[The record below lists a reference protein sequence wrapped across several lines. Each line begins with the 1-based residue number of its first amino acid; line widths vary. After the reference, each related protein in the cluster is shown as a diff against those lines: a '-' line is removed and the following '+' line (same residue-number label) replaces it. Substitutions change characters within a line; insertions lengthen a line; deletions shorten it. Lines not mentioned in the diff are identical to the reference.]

1 MRYLLLLSTILFFL
15 SCTKV
20 VDEKSQGQAEVIDFE
35 KVEKTDSLLSPR
47 SLFEEAEFLL
57 LKAPDSLRVTI
68 ASKIRELNGN
78 LLLLDARKNI
88 VFAFNGDG
96 EFISL
101 VGTKGEGPSE
111 FREVTDF
118 DVHGDYIYIYSRA
131 DFAIYKF
138 NSDFVFEEKIKF
150 KEWGWQMSVLNSG
163 NLALYCLLV
172 EGEDEFNIN
181 ILNEKGSII
190 EKRMVFDRDGEYEGL
205 NYSGFINGEFYTY
218 PLSSFIY
225 KINEGENFDSI
236 KYEINFPGRFSEE
249 NIFNWTAFQE
259 SSLNKMDENI
269 LTKFEFG
276 KKGEFICYYHFRE
289 GSSNGYTLGVRLS
302 GGQKYGHLNLKHAAT
317 GKFDDIYLQ
326 MFLKG
331 PYNIPYYSKES
342 DKFLVAS
349 NIESIGIYF
358 DYLTEIIDSERVFDK
373 ELLDILRETD
383 LEETI
388 IMKFT
393 LKESL

>member
-1 MRYLLLLSTILFFL
+1 MKNLLLLSLILIFF
-15 SCTKV
+15 SCTKIV
-20 VDEKSQGQAEVIDFE
+20 EEKRKEQAEIIDFE
-35 KVEKTDSLLSPR
+35 KVEETDSLLSPR
-47 SLFEEAEFLL
+47 SLFADAEFLL
-57 LKAPDSLRVTI
+57 LKAPDTLRVTKV
-68 ASKIRELNGN
+68 SKIRELNGN
-78 LLLLDARKNI
+78 LLLLDGNRNI
-88 VFAFNGDG
+88 IFSFNKSG

-101 VGTKGEGPSE
+101 VGAIGEGPSE

-118 DVHGDYIYIYSRA
+118 DVQGDYIYTFSRA

-150 KEWGWQMSVLNSG
+150 QEWGWQMSALNSG
-163 NLALYCLLV
+163 NLALYSLLA
-172 EGEDEFNIN
+172 EGKDEFNIN
-181 ILNEKGSII
+181 ILDEYGNII
-190 EKRMVFDRDGEYEGL
+190 EKRMPYDNNGKYKGL

-225 KINEGENFDSI
+225 KINEGGNFDSL
-236 KYEINFPGRFSEE
+236 KYEINFPERFPEE
-249 NIFNWTAFQE
+249 KIFNWTAFKE
-259 SSLNKMDENI
+259 SELNKKNENI

-342 DKFLVAS
+342 EKFLVAT

-358 DYLTEIIDSERVFDK
+358 KYISDLIKSERVFDK
-373 ELLDILRETD
+373 ELLNILKETD

-388 IMKFT
+388 IMKFS

>member
-1 MRYLLLLSTILFFL
+1 MRYLLLLSSIFIFI
-15 SCTKV
+15 SCAKV
-20 VDEKSQGQAEVIDFE
+20 SDEKNRGKVEVIDFE
-35 KVEKTDSLLSPR
+35 KVEETDSLLSPR
-47 SLFEEAEFLL
+47 SLFEDAEFLL

-78 LLLLDARKNI
+78 LLLLDGRKNI
-88 VFAFNGDG
+88 VFAFNKNGQ
-96 EFISL
+96 FISL
-101 VGTKGEGPSE
+101 VGAKGEGPSE

-118 DVHGDYIYIYSRA
+118 DVYGEYIYIFSRA

-163 NLALYCLLV
+163 NLALYSLLV
-172 EGEDEFNIN
+172 EGEDEFNID
-181 ILNEKGSII
+181 ILNVKGKTI
-190 EKRMVFDRDGEYEGL
+190 EKRMAFDRYGEYEGL
-205 NYSGFINGEFYTY
+205 NYSGFINGELYTY

-236 KYEINFPGRFSEE
+236 KYEINFPDRFPEDK
-249 NIFNWTAFQE
+249 IFNWTAFQE
-259 SSLNKMDENI
+259 SSLYKKDDNI

-331 PYNIPYYSKES
+331 PYNIPYYSNES
-342 DKFLVAS
+342 QKFLVAS
-349 NIESIGIYF
+349 NIESVGIYF
-358 DYLTEIIDSERVFDK
+358 DYITEIVDSERVFDK
-373 ELLDILRETD
+373 KLLEILKETD